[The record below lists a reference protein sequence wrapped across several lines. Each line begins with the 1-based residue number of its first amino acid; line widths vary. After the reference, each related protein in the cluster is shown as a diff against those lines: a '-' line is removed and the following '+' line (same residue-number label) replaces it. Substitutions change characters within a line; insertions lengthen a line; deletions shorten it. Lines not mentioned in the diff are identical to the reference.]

1 MKKNIYIVVL
11 LLVALATIFSCS
23 QNDDKPSDYEPIS
36 PVVVDLTS
44 VPYPKLSDYKFFVG
58 DMKNQVPALDVIPYE
73 PISSL
78 FSDYAHKKRFVWVPK
93 GLKATYD
100 GDDKIVV
107 LPTGSVIIKSFFY
120 ENVIPTNETKLIE
133 TRLMIRKA
141 DGWVFANYVW
151 NEEQTE
157 AYFDLEGSIKSIS
170 WTDENNV
177 IKNVEYR
184 IPNHAQCIVC
194 HKSKGYVNDVY
205 TQVNIPIGLK
215 PQNLNKPY
223 NYGSETKNQ
232 LTKWMELGILE
243 NFSLPSVENTVVNYT
258 DQSKSLDQR
267 ARSYFDINCAHCHS
281 TTGHC
286 DYRPMR
292 FPFSETNNNLVNMG
306 VCVDTQDMQ
315 DFESRLSKL
324 VTPGNIERS
333 MLYFR
338 LNTNDETYRMPL
350 HGRAIIHTE
359 GVELIEDW
367 INSLT
372 NTCQ

>member
-1 MKKNIYIVVL
+1 MKKKIFLVVL
-11 LLVALATIFSCS
+11 HFVALVTISSCS
-23 QNDDKPSDYEPIS
+23 ENDPADYEPVS

-44 VPYPKLSDYKFFVG
+44 VPYPKLSDYKFFEG

-100 GDDKIVV
+100 GDNKIVV

-120 ENVIPTNETKLIE
+120 ENIIPANETKLIE

-141 DGWVFANYVW
+141 DGWIFANYVW

-157 AYFDLEGSIKSIS
+157 AYFDLEGSVKNIS
-170 WTDENNV
+170 WTDENNIV
-177 IKNVEYR
+177 KNVEYR

-205 TQVNIPIGLK
+205 VQVNIPIGLK

-243 NFSLPSVENTVVNYT
+243 NFSLPSVENTVVNYA
-258 DQSKSLDQR
+258 DQSKTLDQR
-267 ARSYFDINCAHCHS
+267 VRSYFDINCAHCHS

-292 FPFSETNNNLVNMG
+292 FPFSETNNNLINMG

-315 DFESRLSKL
+315 NFESALSKL

-338 LNTNDETYRMPL
+338 LNTIDETYRMPL
-350 HGRAIIHTE
+350 HGRAIIHQE
-359 GVELIEDW
+359 GIELVEDW